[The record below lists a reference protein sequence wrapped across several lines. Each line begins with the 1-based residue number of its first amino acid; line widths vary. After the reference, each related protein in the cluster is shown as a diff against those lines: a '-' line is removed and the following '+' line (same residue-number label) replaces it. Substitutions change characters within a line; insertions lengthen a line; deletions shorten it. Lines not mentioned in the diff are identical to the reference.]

1 MAKKL
6 QSPGIILILSLSSKG
21 VWERIS
27 NNLHLALSHF
37 HRSLPISLAHLWFL
51 LLLPS
56 VLLQRGVGRRTS
68 SNCCL
73 DFKYTKEIMQQDL
86 KKGKRKHW
94 SDAEN
99 KFIVVLT

>member
-6 QSPGIILILSLSSKG
+6 QSPGIILILSLSSRG

-37 HRSLPISLAHLWFL
+37 HSSLPISLAHFWFL

-73 DFKYTKEIMQQDL
+73 DLNNKEIMQQDL
-86 KKGKRKHW
+86 EK
-94 SDAEN
+94 EN
-99 KFIVVLT
+99 AGMMQRTPLDKFMVVLT